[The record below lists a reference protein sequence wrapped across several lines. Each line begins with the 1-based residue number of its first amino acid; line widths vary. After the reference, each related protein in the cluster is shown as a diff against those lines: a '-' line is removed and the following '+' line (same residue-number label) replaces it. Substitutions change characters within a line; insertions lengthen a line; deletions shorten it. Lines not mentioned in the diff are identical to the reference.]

1 MGTVGKLDV
10 KIGADIKAF
19 EDALKTLKNDL
30 GVTREEVQ
38 KGNESF
44 SDMQTLLA
52 TIGATK
58 AISTLWSQ
66 LTACVDAAIAFES
79 ALAGVAKTT
88 DLTSQELTEY
98 SEAIMSMG
106 EEIPL
111 TTTELLGISE
121 AAGQLGISGKDNLLS
136 FTEVM
141 AKLGTATNMTA
152 EEGATMLAQFAN
164 ITSMPADQYENLGS
178 TIVALGNSSATTES
192 QITEMAQGIAAAG
205 TNAGMSEADILA
217 LAAAASSVGIE
228 AAAGSTSWSTLIQ
241 KIQIAVET
249 GNDLEQWAS
258 VAGMTGDEF
267 KRAFKDNAAGAIDS
281 FITGLGNAQQQGQ
294 SMNTI
299 LINLGITE
307 TRQQR
312 LFQSLA
318 NSGGLLTD
326 TLETAN
332 GAWSENTALNKEAAT
347 RFATTESKV
356 QLLKNKFGNLQT
368 TIGNQL
374 NPAFNVLV
382 DVATSV
388 TDAFNDFAEEHDELG
403 PILAS
408 ITVGII
414 GFTVAITA
422 QTIAAK
428 LATEANKKLML
439 SMMSNPITLAITAI
453 TTLVTALITFGAQAG
468 KATDEMEAIAE
479 SAKNT
484 RAECEELVNG
494 LNQAAIEADRSAS
507 LSQSLVDRY
516 NDLAS
521 VTNRTQTEEWQLQS
535 VIEQLNEMFPELEL
549 SIDGV
554 NGKLTRH
561 QQEIINTGNAQAKYK
576 AIMEKTNNII
586 EKNAELEY
594 EIEYATKESERA
606 YNNLTPEVKKAL
618 EMYEHYND
626 VLDGTVV
633 TGENIE
639 EANNQQS
646 YWYGKLG
653 ESGRE
658 YLNTLERENE
668 VKTENGEQIEI
679 NNEILETN
687 NELLEAQN
695 GLTQEQNDYLATLD
709 ETERAHVEAALQAGE
724 TLRADMDELIQ
735 KYAERK
741 QAVYEDLWAQYDWQE
756 GLKQSSVDLGSLIDT
771 FNRSAEAATT
781 YGDNIAWLA
790 DHGVTNLEEIGAACG
805 MPKDAIMGLAQALV
819 DNPDKIP
826 DFVAAYGNLD
836 STFQNTAGIIAGAET
851 DITGGMEEI
860 KGAYEDSIKSLEMS
874 DESKKYVSETMEG
887 ILDGIDD
894 YDEQIQ
900 SAMQDVI
907 DGIKSKISNIKTT
920 VKINSTYN
928 STGRAQVSIGAYDVG
943 GYFDK
948 PQIIQIA
955 EKRPE
960 FVGAA
965 DDLETFISKSVNNA
979 FVDVNPILL
988 GSLNTPVKNGSN
1000 GGVKI
1005 EVNMPIQVSKS
1016 LSDTDI
1022 KQKAKTISRIVGKEF
1037 ATATGGKMS

>member
-1 MGTVGKLDV
+1 MENLAELKV
-10 KIGADIKAF
+10 KIGADIAEF
-19 EDALKTLKNDL
+19 ENVLKKLKGDL
-30 GVTREEVQ
+30 DGFESEVP
-38 KGNESF
+38 KVNGSL
-44 SDMQTLLA
+44 SDMEALLTA
-52 TIGATK
+52 IGAKK

-66 LTACVDAAIAFES
+66 LTGAVEAAMQFES

-88 DLTSQELTEY
+88 DLSSQELAQY
-98 SEAIMSMG
+98 GSAIMAMG

-111 TTTELLGISE
+111 TTTELLGVSE
-121 AAGQLGISGKDNLLS
+121 AAGQLGISGKDNLLA
-136 FTEVM
+136 FTDVM

-164 ITSMPADQYENLGS
+164 ITSMPTDQYENLGS
-178 TIVALGNSSATTES
+178 TIVALGNSTATTES
-192 QITEMAQGIAAAG
+192 QIADMAQGIAAAG

-294 SMNTI
+294 SMNRI
-299 LINLGITE
+299 LINLGINE

-332 GAWSENTALNKEAAT
+332 SAWSENTALNKEAAT

-408 ITVGII
+408 ITVGMI

-484 RAECEELVNG
+484 RAECEELANG
-494 LNQAAIEADRSAS
+494 LNQAAVEADRSAS
-507 LSQSLVDRY
+507 LSESLVDRY
-516 NDLAS
+516 NALAS

-554 NGKLTRH
+554 NGKLTQH

-668 VKTENGEQIEI
+668 VRTENGEQIEI
-679 NNEILETN
+679 NNEILGTN

-724 TLRADMDELIQ
+724 TLRADMDALIQ

-771 FNRSAEAATT
+771 FNQSAEAATT

-805 MPKDAIMGLAQALV
+805 MSKEDIMGLAQALV

-826 DFVAAYGNLD
+826 DFMAAYGNLD

-851 DITGGMEEI
+851 DITGGMQEIQDAYDETI
-860 KGAYEDSIKSLEMS
+860 KGLEMS
-874 DESKKYVSETMEG
+874 DESKKYVSDTMSA

-894 YDEQIQ
+894 YDKQIQ
-900 SAMQDVI
+900 SAMQSVI
-907 DGIKSKISNIKTT
+907 DGIKSKISGINTT
-920 VKINSTYN
+920 VNIGTST
-928 STGRAQVSIGAYDVG
+928 SSRGAKVSISAHDSG
-943 GYFDK
+943 GYFTK
-948 PQIIQIA
+948 PHLAFIA

-960 FVGAA
+960 FVGAP
-965 DDLETFISKSVNNA
+965 DDLQKFIEKSVNNA
-979 FVDVNPILL
+979 FVTVNPLL
-988 GSLNTPVKNGSN
+988 LSDLGIPKMPSSSGQTT
-1000 GGVKI
+1000 I
-1005 EVNMPIQVSKS
+1005 EVTVPIQVSKS
-1016 LSDTDI
+1016 LTEAEI
-1022 KQKAKTISRIVGKEF
+1022 QQKAKMITRIVGREMSNSQ
-1037 ATATGGKMS
+1037 GGKMS

>member
-1 MGTVGKLDV
+1 MENLAELKV
-10 KIGADIKAF
+10 KIGADIAEF
-19 EDALKTLKNDL
+19 ENVLKKLKGDL
-30 GVTREEVQ
+30 GGFESEVP
-38 KGNESF
+38 KVNGSL
-44 SDMQTLLA
+44 SDMETLLTA
-52 TIGATK
+52 IGAQK

-66 LTACVDAAIAFES
+66 LTGAVEAAMQFES

-88 DLTSQELTEY
+88 DLSSQELAQY
-98 SEAIMSMG
+98 GSAIMAMG

-121 AAGQLGISGKDNLLS
+121 AAGQLGISGKDNLLA
-136 FTEVM
+136 FTDVM

-164 ITSMPADQYENLGS
+164 ITSMPTDQYENLGS
-178 TIVALGNSSATTES
+178 TIVALGNSTATTES
-192 QITEMAQGIAAAG
+192 QIADMAQGIAAAG

-382 DVATSV
+382 DMATSV
-388 TDAFNDFAEEHDELG
+388 TDAFNDFAEENEAVG

-408 ITVGII
+408 VTVGMI
-414 GFTVAITA
+414 GFTAAITA

-439 SMMSNPITLAITAI
+439 SMLSNPITLTVTAI
-453 TTLVTALITFGAQAG
+453 TTLITALVTFTAQATQ
-468 KATDEMEAIAE
+468 ASDDMEAIAA
-479 SAKNT
+479 SAENT
-484 RAECEELVNG
+484 RNECEELRNG
-494 LNQAAIEADRSAS
+494 LNDAAIDAEKNAERTQSLADRY
-507 LSQSLVDRY
+507 DE
-516 NDLAS
+516 LAS
-521 VTNRTQTEEWQLQS
+521 KTNRTQTEEWQLQS
-535 VIEQLNEMFPELEL
+535 VIDQLNNDVSDLDL
-549 SIDGV
+549 NIDNV
-554 NGKLTRH
+554 NGKLTEH
-561 QQEIINTGNAQAKYK
+561 QRELINTANAKAKYN
-576 AIMEKTNNII
+576 AIISKSNEIT
-586 EKNAELEY
+586 EKNIELEY
-594 EIEYATKESERA
+594 EIESATKETERVFNA
-606 YNNLTPEVKKAL
+606 LPKSVQENVRQYNKWAEILHDDTKSTDERNHAL
-618 EMYEHYND
+618 DMMNYYQG
-626 VLDGTVV
+626 LC
-633 TGENIE
+633 
-639 EANNQQS
+639 
-646 YWYGKLG
+646 G

-658 YLNTLERENE
+658 YFATYSKNEDIISKNT
-668 VKTENGEQIEI
+668 EQVEL
-679 NNEILETN
+679 NNEQLDIN
-687 NELLEAQN
+687 NELLGEQN

-724 TLRADMDELIQ
+724 TLRADMDALIQ

-756 GLKQSSVDLGSLIDT
+756 GLKQSNIDVGSLIDT

-790 DHGVTNLEEIGAACG
+790 ENGVPNLEEIGAACG
-805 MPKDAIMGLAQALV
+805 MSKEDIMGLAQALV

-826 DFVAAYGNLD
+826 DFMAAYGNLD

-851 DITGGMEEI
+851 DIAGGMDGI
-860 KGAYEDSIKSLEMS
+860 KSAYEDSIKSLEMS
-874 DESKKYVSETMEG
+874 DESKKYVSDTMG
-887 ILDGIDD
+887 AILDGIDD

-900 SAMQDVI
+900 SAMQDVV
-907 DGIKSKISNIKTT
+907 DGIKSKISGINTT
-920 VKINSTYN
+920 VNIGTST
-928 STGRAQVSIGAYDVG
+928 SSRGAKVSISAHDSG
-943 GYFDK
+943 GYFTK
-948 PQIIQIA
+948 PHLAFIA

-960 FVGAA
+960 FVGAP
-965 DDLETFISKSVNNA
+965 DDLQKFIEKSVNNA
-979 FVDVNPILL
+979 FVTVNPLL
-988 GSLNTPVKNGSN
+988 LSDLGIPKMPSSN
-1000 GGVKI
+1000 GQTTI
-1005 EVNMPIQVSKS
+1005 EVTVPIQVSKS
-1016 LSDTDI
+1016 LTEAEI
-1022 KQKAKTISRIVGKEF
+1022 QQKAKMITRIVGREMSNSQ
-1037 ATATGGKMS
+1037 GGKMS